1 MKTLL
6 QNIYSSIPF
15 VRQLGLIRN
24 HLANID
30 RELSLLRMAS
40 FRKYLDTDLSQQPRF
55 CDPKRLLKYAWQV
68 NSQNG
73 EDGMIDEIFRR
84 IGTTNREFI
93 EIGVGDG
100 RENNTAFLLSQGW
113 SGIWIDADPAFAQCV
128 AQRPDIQPH
137 LKTFVTTV
145 NRDNIVDLLERARA
159 PKTFDLLSIDIDQN
173 TYFIWE
179 ALNNYSPR
187 VVVIEYNANLP
198 AHKEYVCRYD
208 PRRVWDGSCNLG
220 ASLKSLEILGARMG
234 YSLVGCDLIGLNA
247 FFVQMNFCK
256 DHFVSPF
263 TADNHYEPPR
273 FGWLHRAGHRPT
285 LLDRGNHL

>member
-6 QNIYSSIPF
+6 QKIYSSIPF

-24 HLANID
+24 HLARID

-40 FRKYLDTDLSQQPRF
+40 FRKYLDTVLSQQPRF
-55 CDPKRLLKYAWQV
+55 RDPKRLLTYAWQV

-73 EDGMIDEIFRR
+73 EDGMLDEIFRR

-128 AQRPDIQPH
+128 AQRPDIQAH
-137 LKTFVTTV
+137 LKAIVSSV
-145 NRDNIVDLLERARA
+145 NRENIVHLLEGAQA
-159 PKTFDLLSIDIDQN
+159 PKEFDLLSIDIDQN

-179 ALNNYSPR
+179 ALSNYSPR

-198 AHKEYVCRYD
+198 AHKEYVCHYD
-208 PRRVWDGSCNLG
+208 PRRVWDGSSNLG
-220 ASLKSLEILGARMG
+220 ASLKSLEILGTRMG

-247 FFVQMNFCK
+247 FFVRMDLCN
-256 DHFVSPF
+256 DHFLPPF
-263 TADNHYEPPR
+263 TAENHYEPPR
-273 FGWLHRAGHRPT
+273 FGWLSRLGHRAVI
-285 LLDRGNHL
+285 LDRI